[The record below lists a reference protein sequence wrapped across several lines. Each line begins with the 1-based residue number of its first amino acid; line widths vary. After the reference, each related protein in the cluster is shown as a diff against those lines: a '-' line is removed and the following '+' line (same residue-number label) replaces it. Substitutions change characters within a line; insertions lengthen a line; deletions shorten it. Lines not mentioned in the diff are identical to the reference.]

1 MKIIIIAIL
10 TIAGILLT
18 AMEYS
23 QKGFKR
29 AICTVVATILVAL
42 ATNAIWE
49 FSANNIGNTNF
60 ENNPPIDPPVGTT
73 VNQDDVDET
82 NDVNNYENANNTGN
96 TNGTETSIANKE
108 IKKEKISILDVE
120 TFYSDGMEYENDE
133 ITDNEGNTYIGYAH
147 MDSSDFLI
155 NYDGSAV
162 YQNDGKYT
170 RFTGRVITRDRF
182 KNAENCGW
190 IRIYG
195 DEEVIFYTEKV
206 CRGVHPIDFDID
218 ISNYNEIRIEFKG
231 GDYSNHASQY
241 RYEVARCYLVNTYF
255 IY

>member
-10 TIAGILLT
+10 IIAGILLT

-42 ATNAIWE
+42 ATNVIWE
-49 FSANNIGNTNF
+49 FSVNNIENISL
-60 ENNPPIDPPVGTT
+60 ENNTSIGTT
-73 VNQDDVDET
+73 VNKDDVGESNGT
-82 NDVNNYENANNTGN
+82 NSSVNTNNTDN
-96 TNGTETSIANKE
+96 TNVTETPITNKE
-108 IKKEKISILDVE
+108 TKKEKVSLLDIE

-162 YQNDGKYT
+162 YQNNGKYT